1 MLEELMDYQCSY
13 RLILHILRLFLWI
26 YSYLFLSISI
36 YLYIYISIYIHISIY
51 IYEAGNHQGKYDHLS
66 MDEKSEASFAS

>member
-1 MLEELMDYQCSY
+1 MFISTYLTYFEVVSLD
-13 RLILHILRLFLWI
+13 
-26 YSYLFLSISI
+26 LFLSIPIYI
-36 YLYIYISIYIHISIY
+36 YLSIYISIYIHMSIY